1 MTPAGQVNTVAEDG
15 GVPQVTDANERGPS
29 VQEDVQ
35 RLCAEVLKRPVSKV
49 KLHRSFVALGGDS
62 LLAVKLMARCRAAGY
77 NVQIRD
83 VLQAT
88 SIRELCESVELIGP
102 SPVPGPGPTPPLRPL
117 NVQNNGDPVVVNG
130 ANGTDNTNGAIPFT
144 KHATSRL
151 LCSPCITPQA
161 ADQLKHVTPD
171 PLVDVDDVF
180 PCSPTQ
186 EMFLFAQA
194 IHPETYQCT
203 VVLEIQHDVSDV
215 PLDFPRLRAAWDQL
229 VRRHASLRTVFI
241 SSPERPGHFDQ
252 VVLKKGIVS
261 LELVDG
267 QRCTA
272 DEFSHRQPVTF
283 PISQPTHR
291 VALYKQTDYAAYLR
305 LDVSHALVDG
315 ESFYVILRDFSQA
328 YAGQEIRAAAMPYRA
343 FVSYQQGLHRQPAIS
358 YWSAYLSNAEPSW
371 FPVKGEG
378 DGRADL
384 RAMRLR
390 LDLDFGPVC
399 ARENVT
405 IANVC
410 QVAWALV
417 LRSYTASEDICFS
430 YVNSSRHLPLEAI
443 EGAVGAFVDTMIC
456 RVHLAGTTLSQALA
470 KAKHD
475 TLQGLAYPTTALA
488 MGEQAEAQRFARL
501 RGNTLLSCQRKALAD
516 ATRGSGLAVRLI
528 DALNPSEYDLSVG
541 IQIGQDE
548 LEISVDYWSSRTDE
562 KTVAGVTDSFVKTL
576 ERIINEDAEFLQEL
590 DVVPPSHVAQIREW
604 NETIPPRVE
613 TRIQDRVYEQRV
625 LRPDALAVQGWDG
638 SLTYQELDQEANKL
652 AAHLTSLGVQPET
665 KVPLCFEKSKWA
677 LISQLAVL
685 KAGGCVVPLGIK
697 QPMQRTEI
705 ILRDIGARLILTSAQ
720 FSTRFASLLDRVL
733 TVDNVFMS
741 SLQASEAPPCSA
753 TPDTSAFI
761 IYTSGSTGIPKGVVL
776 THGSLSTSLHCL
788 AAKFGLSRTTR
799 MVQFSAYTF
808 DISIQ
813 DIYTTWQSGGC
824 LCVISE
830 EDRIANLGAALRSYG
845 VNCAGLTSTVAGFLA
860 PEEVPSLKTM
870 VLLGEAVKPA
880 VVARWL
886 GHAAVFNAYGP
897 SECSIQSSCR
907 QLVPECNALNIGYA
921 LAGALWVVDANNYN
935 RLVPIGAPG
944 ELLIEGPL
952 LAREYLN
959 DPVKTAAAFVS
970 DPAWVAQHRFGT
982 GRRMYRTGDLVY
994 QNPDGSI
1001 LYIGRRDTQIKV
1013 RGQRVEVGEIEHH
1026 SLQHEAVVD
1035 GAVVFPRQGC
1045 FKDRL
1050 VGLLTLREFC
1060 IPTAGKSDVIPVS
1073 TDKLPQAR
1081 RVASKVSE
1089 HLAVLVP
1096 EHMIPNVWIPLS
1108 SKMPQNESGKL
1119 DRKCLGLWVEAIDP
1133 SLFEALTATGG
1144 SQEEHQ
1150 SLLATPLELRLRQ
1163 VWSAALGVPES
1174 QIPVQSRSFLSSGG
1188 DSITA
1193 MQVVSRCAAQ
1203 GITVAVRDVLQS
1215 QSIAQL
1221 ALRAGVPPGQ
1231 LGDDN
1236 APDAPFPLS
1245 PDQQWLAG
1253 AHSPPG
1259 AELRCDGE
1267 YRHNHSVCLT
1277 ARRPLER
1284 QDFLRAIDAL
1294 VAKHPMLRAR
1304 FHRDGPQ
1311 GLSQSITPPGLKGS
1325 YRFTAHHV
1333 ENRDQANA
1341 LIAEAQGTLHLA
1353 RGPVFSV
1360 LLIGVGA
1367 GGQTEQLVFI
1377 NAHKLVADHASWRI
1391 ILSDLDDLLLNG
1403 AAAGTKPPFPF
1414 REWIHL
1420 QPDGKTMEPA
1430 KSDLTV
1436 SAAPANL
1443 DYWGLT
1449 PEENLYGD
1457 AVTEEC
1463 HLDEAGT
1470 SLLLGEANRALR
1482 TEPVEIILAVLL
1494 HSFCRTFPDR
1504 ASPTLVEE
1512 ANGRDSTGGTSDLS
1526 STVGQFT
1533 RMVPFDVPTAG
1544 SGEDALSLLR
1554 RTKDLRR
1561 EIQRRGGEGT
1571 QPSSGT
1577 GEVLLR
1583 HIDADQHL
1591 EQGNNLF
1598 VLEQLLVHGTSPV
1611 GDLVRRQAVFV
1622 VEASVANNVLCIKFE
1637 YNRRMRQL
1645 EKVRRWIQDFVQS
1658 LPELAAELSAA
1669 PSAFTLSDFPLV
1681 GLDQEGLEKL
1691 HKEVLP
1697 AAGLRPDDVEDIYPC
1712 SPMQQGILLSQ
1723 AKSPAAYQ
1731 IQQTFAIRLLGPSSA
1746 AAASVSPERVAR
1758 AWQVVVDRH
1767 PMLRTVFVSSI
1778 AGAEEHH
1785 LFDQVVLRSHKADV
1799 DRVLCVDDDELERT
1813 LATKTDL
1820 TLGGRGKPSHK
1831 FTLVSTPSG
1840 RVYVALAI
1848 SHALVDA
1855 SSLGLLQTELA
1866 RAYDGTLTTAS
1877 AGPPRYSPFVAYLRQ
1892 TAPEEALRFWTTR
1905 LSGAQPCSLPAL
1917 TDSGFP
1923 APAASEA
1930 SPVRMVMAEVG
1941 DVQGVRGLAGALGVT
1956 VATVFQLAWGLVL
1969 SRYTGSADVCF
1980 GYLTSGRDVPVDRA
1994 AELVGPLINIMV
2006 SRLQVNPEMKLEQ
2019 ALRLVQGDFLDGF
2032 QHQRAS
2038 LLEISHA
2045 LRLEGQSLFNSC
2057 LSYRHAMP
2065 AAAQEAQGSN
2075 SIALDVVAAEDPTE
2089 YDVTVNVLVS
2099 GGAISVALQYLP
2111 AFISA
2116 DGATR
2121 LVEGFLQAVRS
2132 MAEHRDSSLSQVR
2145 VLTQEDER
2153 KLCEWNCRVA
2163 KAGADVP
2170 DCIPDLVHRQR
2181 NLRPDAVAVC
2191 AWDGE
2196 MTYRELEDT
2205 ADRLAYHLATELAV
2219 GPEVM
2224 VPLCFDKSRWAVVAQ
2239 LAVLK
2244 AGGVVVSIN
2253 LKHPAERLQG
2263 ILTDLGAQVMLA
2275 TADDAILTRFRH
2287 VMPHV
2292 LGVDSGL
2299 LSRLPERTGP
2309 ACQTLRPENAAFV
2322 IYTSGSTGVPKGVV
2336 LTHGSLRSSLEAHG
2350 RVYGMG
2356 PGTRSLQ
2363 FAAYTFDASI
2373 SDIWGTLAHGGCVC
2387 VISEDERMN
2396 DLQYAVSA
2404 YRANLAQLTPTVAGL
2419 LNPSTSTT
2427 LETLVLG
2434 GEAVKLAMIE
2444 HLLKPGSI
2452 KVLNGYG
2459 PSECSIYTTCS
2470 QPLSVESQPSN
2481 IGRVLVGGVWVVN
2494 TIHNTICPIGG
2505 VGELWIE
2512 GPLLAHGYHHDQAK
2526 TDASFVIDPP
2536 WAAQLPQLQGRRF
2549 YRTGD
2554 VVRQNAVGEV
2564 LYIGREDAQVKIRGQ
2579 RVEMGEIEHR
2589 VKKALPPSLRT
2600 VAVTLV
2606 LPGGNANNPMLAIA
2620 VQGTGNS
2627 AHVQEDV
2634 QSSSDGTTDGCTGE
2648 ALLPMPQDL
2657 REIFAQLHASLMDA
2671 LPSYMVPRLLFPFA
2685 RLPFTSSG
2693 KLDRRLLRAILE
2705 RLPEEGLFQYSL
2717 SASAGKIS
2725 PPRTATETE
2734 LQSLWATCLGVE
2746 PHQVGIRDHF
2756 LHVGGDSFTAMRLVS
2771 MANAAGLPLTVG
2783 DVFQHPVLADMAH
2796 FLNEV
2801 QRTGGRQES
2810 RQGSSREET
2819 QVQQQE
2825 DEEDL
2830 PRFALWEDVRTA
2842 ECQEPGI
2849 SSSSLAEELGRV
2861 AGHCGV
2867 AVDAIEDVLPCTPV
2881 QEALMAATVQRPEA
2895 YVGRWV
2901 YRMPRQVDCHRFRE
2915 AWSRVAQI
2923 APILRTRIVP
2933 GTLCGAVQLIVRGE
2947 LSWFS
2952 GEDLDRYLADEEER
2966 RMGYG
2971 TALFRHAVVES
2982 PEGERHF
2989 ILTAHHSGYDGW
3001 SLTKLL
3007 DAVTRAYDGRELPSM
3022 SPFSRFFRFLA
3033 RQDPEAAQSFWRA
3046 QFKGDDDTP
3055 FPALPSLSYRPDP
3068 TQVITLGLEAQS
3080 VRGSITLATL
3090 LRAAWAL
3097 VVCAHTRHSVVFAEV
3112 RTGRAA
3118 PVRGIFDMAGPV
3130 ITTVPVRVHVD
3141 NTQSVADFLA
3151 EVQQQAT
3158 DMLAFEHTG
3167 LRRIRRLVGRDL
3179 GIGHL
3184 FTVQPAKGRDSLAT
3198 SATFLDFETVSEPLG
3213 GADDYGLS
3221 VECRTGADGD
3231 ERAIQVYARFD
3242 ETMVSRSL
3250 LQRLLGRFKHV
3261 FGQLARIHQSGGTSE
3276 HARALVGD
3284 LKMLSPA
3291 EVAQVAQWNSGIPAR
3306 RDALVHELV
3315 RRPGSAQPEAPAISS
3330 WDGSLSHGELDRL
3343 AEQLAHHLADLGVGA
3358 EVMVPLC
3365 FDKSKWAIV
3374 SMLAVLK
3381 AGGAVVPISAEPV
3394 QRAQTILRDVQAK
3407 VVLASPHYVPRF
3419 QGAAAH
3425 VVVPVDDA
3433 LFANLPVSPGPLEPN
3448 ISSGNAAFVIY
3459 TSGSTG
3465 VPKGVVLEH
3474 GSMSTSMQAHGA
3486 RFGMNPETRAF
3497 QFASFTFDISLHD
3510 MLTTLQFGGC
3520 VCMPSEQERVNDMAG
3535 AMRRMAVN
3543 YSFLPP
3549 RVLPTLQPSDVP
3561 GLQTLIVGGESLHA
3575 GHIEPWLSHQR
3586 RVFNA
3591 YGPAECCIISTCN
3604 ELVDAALAPKIG
3616 HALAGGLW
3624 VVDETDPHRLV
3635 PIGVVGELLIEGPLL
3650 ARGYLNDPEKTSGAF
3665 TVDPVWLAHYGLQ
3678 AAAAVVPG
3686 TAAGGRRMYRTGDLV
3701 RQNDD
3706 GSLTYVGRRDSQV
3719 KIRGQRIEIGEVEHH
3734 LKQQAAVMDAIVLY
3748 PSGGP
3753 AKSRLVAIL
3762 TLREFEDEP
3771 SLELQPPTPGPDR
3784 EPTMRS
3790 CVSQSRN
3797 QLHDCLPHYMIPD
3810 WLEHM
3815 DAEYLESITFAGDAD
3830 VPATPINDIDRQLQ
3844 AVVGEVLH
3852 LPTNAV
3858 AMNRS
3863 FLSLGGD
3870 SISAMQIV
3878 SLSRTRCGLSVAVQ
3892 DVLRSRSIADLS
3904 RSIAA
3909 KTRHSAQAADSDYV
3923 PFSLPPTQQL
3933 LRESSALQEELTSQ
3947 AGIADLDDMEDMY
3960 PCSPV
3965 QQGIIMSQV
3974 KGQATYR
3981 VRQICEI
3988 RPLGPTATVDLDKLA
4003 RSWEAVVNRH
4013 AILRT
4018 VFIQA
4023 ASGSSQFYQAVLKQ
4037 WKPEVRI
4044 IHCEQASQV
4053 VSAFAREQESLDTQ
4067 DGTPGPAHRLT
4078 LCTTET
4084 KGTYAQLDMSHALTD
4099 ASSLSIMFR
4108 DAILAYDSTL
4118 TNSPAPSYGA
4128 YISFTQRTSARES
4141 LAYWTRRLSD
4151 AQPCFL
4157 PRSTLPSPVT
4167 RTWKTIACRL
4177 DDLGLLRAFRD
4188 AHGVTMANLVQLAWA
4203 VVLAGYT
4210 GSEDVIFGYLANGRD
4225 APIPGAG
4232 EIVGPMINMMVSR
4245 IQLSRPEL
4253 RGKTVA
4259 QTAQLVQNDALE
4271 ALDNQ
4276 RTPLSEI
4283 QHALH
4288 LSDKGLFNTA
4298 VSYYRPSTGE
4308 PIAGSPA
4315 PPPSL
4320 TAEYIAGEDPT
4331 EYDVT
4336 VSILAGEH
4344 TMDLSLQYYTS
4355 FLDGVSARHLLDSLR
4370 HALLS
4375 IAANPGTLI
4384 ENLDVLAPSDIQL
4397 LRRWNSYVP
4406 PAIPGLVHDRI
4417 HEQSLQHPA
4426 APAVCSRGG
4435 ELTYSE
4441 LDGLAERLARHLTAL
4456 GVVEESMVGLCF
4468 EKSAYAV
4475 VAMLAVAKA
4484 GGVAVPLGVQLP
4496 PQRLRLILD
4505 DSRAAII
4512 LTSLHCA
4519 PKFDGLGATTNTT
4532 TAAAAAVITVD
4543 ADLFTEL
4550 PDITTEPPSRPSLS
4564 ADNAA
4569 VVIYTSGS
4577 TGLPKG
4583 VVLTHGA
4590 LCTSLERHG
4599 AKLNFGTDTRTL
4611 QFSAY
4616 VFDIS
4621 LLDVLGTLRFG
4632 GCVCVVSEE
4641 DRMDIG
4647 NLTVAMEMTGVNLAV
4662 LTPTVAS
4669 LIRPETVPTLRTLG
4683 LAGEAVPSGVVETW
4697 SPHCAVFNCYG
4708 PAECTVLSTIQGP
4721 VMEKD
4726 QSCNIGTPL
4735 AGVAWV
4741 VDQHDHNR
4749 LVPIG
4754 GVGELLIEGPLLA
4767 RGYLNDPEKTSAAFV
4782 TDPRFIARHALEQQ
4796 RAQAGPRRMYRT
4808 GDLVRQNPVD
4818 GSLLYVGRKDGLV
4831 KLRGQRLEVGEI
4843 EYWAKRNFAQA
4854 QTVAAAVVRPSVR
4867 HGEPMLAVALELR
4880 SGSPH
4885 AAAAD
4890 DDDDDNHPSSSA
4902 GDASSFLPLA
4912 DSLHHSLAD
4921 LQLALAEAL
4930 PPFMVP
4936 SLYVPVREIPLTASG
4951 KLDRKR
4957 LTASLADLNEAQLV
4971 QYALAGTT
4979 SSERALSET
4988 EARLRELWSAALN
5001 SSAEQI
5007 GPRSHF
5013 FRLGGDSVIAMRLVA
5028 LAHGA
5033 EPAITL
5039 SVADVFK
5046 NPVLESLAKSLEVAR
5061 AARRAESEGDVATE
5075 ADAAPFSLLPSG
5087 LVLGQDDAV
5096 KLLAAQC
5103 NVAPETIEDAYPST
5117 PLQEGLLAV
5126 TARQQSAY
5134 VSHWVFR
5141 LGKQVDSDHLE
5152 AAWRQIAELSPI
5164 LRTRIL
5170 AGRESGTGVQVVVRE
5185 QITWVT
5191 VSSDLAGYLAN
5202 QSAEPPMG
5210 FGTRLARFAIVTTP
5224 LERFFVW
5231 TIHHSIYDGWTVR
5244 KLLEAVGTVYQGLPA
5259 PSFAPYTRFAQYLLQ
5274 QTSSTSNA
5282 EKYWRSQ
5289 FQGELGAGFPMPA
5302 PGHWPQA
5309 SSIIKRR
5316 ISGAAVTEDSA
5327 VTTATLLRAAWA
5339 LVVSQETGSR
5349 DVVFAAPLSG
5359 RTAPVSGILDI
5370 AAPTLA
5376 TVPVRIGVNPGRT
5389 AAEYLAAIQEQAVRM
5404 MPFEHT
5410 GLQNIAQMLPGK
5422 TLPLNHLFVVQP
5434 FADRLDHADTSSL
5447 VPGLELVPAL
5457 EAADFHNYPLVVE
5470 CNTGGP
5476 GDENGSVELQMRFDE
5491 AVLPTDAAQSMLER
5505 FEIAFAQL
5513 QTAAATTSGPDTDGG
5528 RLLGHLQSKMV
5539 SSGDLARMSE
5549 WNTWGVEA
5557 LPRKNETCVHELV
5570 RRQRI
5575 AHPEAQAVHAW
5586 DGHLSY
5592 AQLGVFSLRLARH
5605 LASLGVGP
5613 ETPVCAMFEKSRWA
5627 VVAQLATLEA
5637 GGAVVPVNY
5646 KHPNQRIKD
5655 IVNIAGAKVILTSGQ
5670 HADRCRELV
5679 PHVVVVDEHLL
5690 TTTSLASHDG
5700 VDDGAACETVRPT
5713 NPAFIIFTS
5722 GSTGVPKGVIL
5733 EHHALATS
5741 LQAEA
5746 ALFSTPAARTL
5757 QFSAFTFD
5765 VSIAEI
5771 FMTLAV
5777 GGCVCIVSEDDRV
5790 NNLAAA
5796 MQAARVNIAYLTPTV
5811 LGLLEPEQVPA
5822 LATLI
5827 LIGEALKP
5835 ELVMPWVGRH
5845 VRLFNAYG
5853 PAECCILSTCSRQI
5867 SDAGQAPNIGS
5878 AIANGNL
5885 WVADPSDF
5893 HRLVPIGV
5901 AGELLI
5907 EGPLLARGY
5916 LGDEEKTAAAFVTDP
5931 AWLGHF
5937 AFAPR
5942 AGRRYYRTGDLV
5954 RQARDGSLVYLGR
5967 KDAQAKIHGQRME
5980 MGEIEHWVTKHLVA
5994 RGQKAVAVA
6003 GLIGAPTTQPV
6014 LALALELEPPS
6025 SDKPSTAET
6034 ATLATTSEQLRP
6046 DPAGTQ
6052 LSLLPL
6058 SDATRQFF
6066 DELRDSLSPVLPAYM
6081 VPALYFP
6088 VTKLPLTDSGK
6099 LDRKQIWQR
6108 IQQTELW
6115 PSYSLAASGSK
6126 DAPATETERQLQ
6138 QLWARVLRK
6147 SARDIGAGDDF
6158 FRSGGDSIAAMRLV
6172 AAAREAGQTS
6182 LTVADVFQHPV
6193 LSDLAQAV
6201 DETNKGGAPPALVPI
6216 KEYQPF
6222 SSLRTDEP
6230 PESVKSSL
6238 AGLISEAD
6246 ATVVD
6251 AAPVTDFQALSV
6263 IATLRKSR
6271 DLLAYVSLDGDG
6283 GSCDVEGWTESC
6295 HELIRKHEILRT
6307 AYVYHNG
6314 ELVQVVLQ
6322 EYRPE
6327 IPYLETGIRTIEEF
6341 TAELISRDLG
6351 RPPRLGR
6358 PFVEFAIL
6366 AGPSRHR
6373 ILFRISHAEYDNIS
6387 LSYFV
6392 QHLRAI
6398 HSGEV
6403 LAAPGQHDHPGFSRY
6418 MSTLA
6423 TGQDAENAR
6432 RYWRTLLEGA
6442 TMPRIRSGPPR
6453 LSRLIPHGTRS
6464 VRLPNEQGR
6473 AHASS
6478 SGEMGSNKQ
6487 VTAAT
6492 LVRAAWALVLARHT
6506 GRADV
6511 VFGDIVSGRNTGDP
6525 VAARAAGCCVNIV
6538 PVRALLDP
6546 ASPAGE
6552 LLRALQLQQIAR
6564 LPNETLG
6571 FCEHLAMCPAEQP
6584 SSSSSSP
6591 SPAFFFTS
6599 RVNHLDRAP
6608 EFTALRIG
6616 ATARYRATIALP
6628 EGAQDPSDVTVTSL
6642 AHPPGPGGDGRGR
6655 IDVTLGYAEGAIGAP
6670 QAEAMLAGLCAAIQ
6684 LLARAEAWDMPL
6696 GALLDRIAAAA
6707 AAAGSRPKGEGEE
6720 EEEEGSQ
6727 HVNSNAVAKGLEETH
6742 AERERKWDAE
6752 AAGSEKPDPA
6762 GRAPYHYRGDV
6773 VGAGYLAFGLQ
6784 QKQVEID
6791 VDDVLEGRLPPGA
6804 FEMVADAVA
6813 VGKAVG
6819 LVDATE

>member
-1 MTPAGQVNTVAEDG
+1 
-15 GVPQVTDANERGPS
+15 
-29 VQEDVQ
+29 
-35 RLCAEVLKRPVSKV
+35 
-49 KLHRSFVALGGDS
+49 
-62 LLAVKLMARCRAAGY
+62 MA
-77 NVQIRD
+77 
-83 VLQAT
+83 
-88 SIRELCESVELIGP
+88 
-102 SPVPGPGPTPPLRPL
+102 
-117 NVQNNGDPVVVNG
+117 
-130 ANGTDNTNGAIPFT
+130 
-144 KHATSRL
+144 
-151 LCSPCITPQA
+151 
-161 ADQLKHVTPD
+161 
-171 PLVDVDDVF
+171 
-180 PCSPTQ
+180 
-186 EMFLFAQA
+186 
-194 IHPETYQCT
+194 
-203 VVLEIQHDVSDV
+203 
-215 PLDFPRLRAAWDQL
+215 
-229 VRRHASLRTVFI
+229 
-241 SSPERPGHFDQ
+241 
-252 VVLKKGIVS
+252 
-261 LELVDG
+261 
-267 QRCTA
+267 
-272 DEFSHRQPVTF
+272 
-283 PISQPTHR
+283 
-291 VALYKQTDYAAYLR
+291 
-305 LDVSHALVDG
+305 
-315 ESFYVILRDFSQA
+315 
-328 YAGQEIRAAAMPYRA
+328 
-343 FVSYQQGLHRQPAIS
+343 
-358 YWSAYLSNAEPSW
+358 
-371 FPVKGEG
+371 
-378 DGRADL
+378 
-384 RAMRLR
+384 
-390 LDLDFGPVC
+390 
-399 ARENVT
+399 
-405 IANVC
+405 
-410 QVAWALV
+410 
-417 LRSYTASEDICFS
+417 
-430 YVNSSRHLPLEAI
+430 
-443 EGAVGAFVDTMIC
+443 
-456 RVHLAGTTLSQALA
+456 
-470 KAKHD
+470 
-475 TLQGLAYPTTALA
+475 
-488 MGEQAEAQRFARL
+488 
-501 RGNTLLSCQRKALAD
+501 
-516 ATRGSGLAVRLI
+516 
-528 DALNPSEYDLSVG
+528 
-541 IQIGQDE
+541 
-548 LEISVDYWSSRTDE
+548 
-562 KTVAGVTDSFVKTL
+562 DSFVKAL
-576 ERIINEDAEFLQEL
+576 ERIISQDAELQEL
-590 DVVPPSHVAQIREW
+590 DVVPPSHLAQLREW
-604 NETIPPRVE
+604 NETIPPRVD

-625 LRPDALAVQGWDG
+625 LHPDALAVQGWDG
-638 SLTYQELDQEANKL
+638 DLTYRELDEEANKL
-652 AAHLTSLGVQPET
+652 AAHLASLGVQPET
-665 KVPLCFEKSKWA
+665 KVPLSFEKSKWA
-677 LISQLAVL
+677 LVSQLAVL
-685 KAGGCVVPLGIK
+685 KAGGCVVPLGIN

-720 FSTRFASLLDRVL
+720 LSTRFAGLLDRVL
-733 TVDNVFMS
+733 VVDDVFLS
-741 SLQASEAPPCSA
+741 SLPASEPPPCSA

-761 IYTSGSTGIPKGVVL
+761 IYTSGSTGVPKGVVL

-860 PEEVPSLKTM
+860 PEEVPSLKTL

-880 VVARWL
+880 VVERWL

-959 DPVKTAAAFVS
+959 DVVKTAAAFVS
-970 DPAWVAQHRFGT
+970 DPAWASQYRFGT

-1001 LYIGRRDTQIKV
+1001 IYIGRRDTQIKV

-1050 VGLLTLREFC
+1050 VGLLTLQEFC
-1060 IPTAGKSDVIPVS
+1060 IPTTGKSDVIPVS
-1073 TDKLPQAR
+1073 PDKLPHAR
-1081 RVASKVSE
+1081 RVASKVGE
-1089 HLAVLVP
+1089 YLAALVP

-1133 SLFEALTATGG
+1133 SLFEALTTTGG
-1144 SQEEHQ
+1144 GREEHQ
-1150 SLLATPLELRLRQ
+1150 PLSATPLELRLRQ
-1163 VWSAALGVPES
+1163 VWSEVLRAPES
-1174 QIPVQSRSFLSSGG
+1174 QISVHSRSFLSSGG

-1193 MQVVSRCAAQ
+1193 MQVVSLCAAQ
-1203 GITVAVRDVLQS
+1203 GISVAVRDVLQS

-1221 ALRAGVPPGQ
+1221 ALEAGVRGGQ
-1231 LGDDN
+1231 LGDGN

-1245 PDQQWLAG
+1245 PAQRWLAG
-1253 AHSPPG
+1253 RSCPPG
-1259 AELRCDGE
+1259 AELRCDHE

-1277 ARRPLER
+1277 ARRPLDR
-1284 QDFLRAIDAL
+1284 QDFSRAVDAL
-1294 VAKHPMLRAR
+1294 AAKHPMLRAR
-1304 FHRDGPQ
+1304 FRRDGAQ
-1311 GLSQSITPPGLKGS
+1311 GLRQSISPHDLKGS
-1325 YRFTAHHV
+1325 YRFDAHDV
-1333 ENRDQANA
+1333 ETRDQAYA
-1341 LIAEAQGTLHLA
+1341 LIAETQGTLDLE
-1353 RGPVFSV
+1353 RGPVFSA
-1360 LLIGVGA
+1360 LLIGIGA
-1367 GGQTEQLVFI
+1367 GSQTEQLLFL
-1377 NAHKLVADHASWRI
+1377 NAHKLVADDASWRI
-1391 ILSDLDDLLLNG
+1391 ILSDLGTLILNG
-1403 AAAGTKPPFPF
+1403 ATGGTEPLYPF
-1414 REWIHL
+1414 REWINL
-1420 QPDGKTMEPA
+1420 QHEDDKKIDSEPA
-1430 KSDLTV
+1430 KSDLAV
-1436 SAAPANL
+1436 SAALANL

-1449 PEENLYGD
+1449 SEHNLHGD

-1482 TEPVEIILAVLL
+1482 TEPVEIMLAALI
-1494 HSFCRTFPDR
+1494 HSFGRTFPDR
-1504 ASPTLVEE
+1504 AGPTLVEE
-1512 ANGRDSTGGTSDLS
+1512 VNGRDSTDGTNDASG
-1526 STVGQFT
+1526 TVGQFA
-1533 RMVPFDVPTAG
+1533 RMVPLDVPAAG

-1554 RTKDLRR
+1554 RAKDLRR
-1561 EIQRRGGEGT
+1561 EMQRRGPKLAAVPFLSCQEDEGT

-1577 GEVLLR
+1577 VDVLLR
-1583 HIDADQHL
+1583 HIDADNWKHL
-1591 EQGNNLF
+1591 TQDNNVF
-1598 VLEQLLVHGTSPV
+1598 ALEQLSVQGTSPV
-1611 GDLVRRQAVFV
+1611 GDLVKRPAVFI
-1622 VEASVANNVLCIKFE
+1622 VEASVANNVLCISLQ
-1637 YNRRMRQL
+1637 YNRHMRQP
-1645 EKVRRWIQDFVQS
+1645 EKVHHWIQDFVRS
-1658 LPELAAELSAA
+1658 LRELATGLSAA
-1669 PSAFTLSDFPLV
+1669 PPDFTLSDFPLV

-1723 AKSPAAYQ
+1723 AKSPAAYR
-1731 IQQTFAIRLLGPSSA
+1731 IQQTFAIRALGPSS
-1746 AAASVSPERVAR
+1746 AASVSPERVAR

-1767 PMLRTVFVSSI
+1767 PMLRTVFVPSI
-1778 AGAEEHH
+1778 AGAEHH
-1785 LFDQVVLRSHKADV
+1785 LFDQVVLRSHEADV
-1799 DRVLCVDDDELERT
+1799 DRVFCGNDDELEGE
-1813 LATKTDL
+1813 LASRTDL
-1820 TLGGRGKPSHK
+1820 TTLGGRGKPSHRL
-1831 FTLVSTPSG
+1831 TLVSTPSG
-1840 RVYVALAI
+1840 RVYVTLAI

-1855 SSLGLLQTELA
+1855 TSLGLMQAELA
-1866 RAYDGTLTTAS
+1866 RAYDDTLTPAS
-1877 AGPPRYSPFVAYLRQ
+1877 AAPPRYSAYVAYLQR
-1892 TAPEEALRFWTTR
+1892 TAPEVALRFWSAR
-1905 LSGAQPCSLPAL
+1905 LSGAQPCSLPVL

-1923 APAASEA
+1923 APAPPPDEA
-1930 SPVRMVMAEVG
+1930 RARRSPFEMMMAEVG
-1941 DVQGVRGLAGALGVT
+1941 DVQGIRDLAGALGVT
-1956 VATVFQLAWGLVL
+1956 AATVFQLAWGLVL
-1969 SRYTGSADVCF
+1969 SRYTGNTDVCF
-1980 GYLTSGRDVPVDRA
+1980 GYLASGRDVPVDRA

-2006 SRLQVNPEMKLEQ
+2006 SRLQIDPDMKLEQ
-2019 ALRLVQGDFLDGF
+2019 ALQLVQGDFLDGF

-2045 LRLEGQSLFNSC
+2045 LRLEGQSLFNTC
-2057 LSYRHAMP
+2057 LSYRHATP
-2065 AAAQEAQGSN
+2065 AAQEEEGG

-2111 AFISA
+2111 ASVSA

-2121 LVEGFLQAVRS
+2121 LVDGFLQAVRS
-2132 MAEHRDSSLSQVR
+2132 MAKHPHSSLSQVR

-2153 KLCEWNCRVA
+2153 KLCEWNCRA
-2163 KAGADVP
+2163 AEADVP

-2181 NLRPDAVAVC
+2181 DLRPDAVAVC

-2196 MTYRELEDT
+2196 MTYRELEDA
-2205 ADRLAYHLATELAV
+2205 ADRLAHHLATELAV

-2253 LKHPAERLQG
+2253 PKHPAERLRG

-2275 TADDAILTRFRH
+2275 TADDAVLARFGD

-2292 LGVDSGL
+2292 LGVDSSL
-2299 LSRLPERTGP
+2299 LSQLPERTGP
-2309 ACQTLRPENAAFV
+2309 ACRTLRPENPAFV

-2336 LTHGSLRSSLEAHG
+2336 LTHGSLRSSFEAHG
-2350 RVYGMG
+2350 REYGMG

-2396 DLQYAVSA
+2396 ELQHAVSA

-2419 LNPSTSTT
+2419 LNPGPSTSTT

-2470 QPLSVESQPSN
+2470 QPLTVESQPSN
-2481 IGRVLVGGVWVVN
+2481 IGRALVGGVWVIN
-2494 TIHNTICPIGG
+2494 TLQNTICPVGG

-2512 GPLLAHGYHHDQAK
+2512 GPLLARGYHHDQGK
-2526 TDASFVIDPP
+2526 TDASFVVDPP
-2536 WAAQLPQLQGRRF
+2536 WASQLPQLQGRRF

-2554 VVRQNAVGEV
+2554 IVRQNAVGQV
-2564 LYIGREDAQVKIRGQ
+2564 LYIGRQDAQVKIRGQ

-2620 VQGTGNS
+2620 VQGTGDS
-2627 AHVQEDV
+2627 AQPVQEDV
-2634 QSSSDGTTDGCTGE
+2634 KLSSDGTTDSLSAE
-2648 ALLPMPQDL
+2648 ALLPMPQGL
-2657 REIFAQLHASLMDA
+2657 RDIFAQLHASLMDA

-2705 RLPEEGLFQYSL
+2705 GLPEEVLFQYAL
-2717 SASAGKIS
+2717 SASAGEILL
-2725 PPRTATETE
+2725 PRTATETE
-2734 LQSLWATCLGVE
+2734 LQSLWATCLAVE

-2756 LHVGGDSFTAMRLVS
+2756 LHAGGDSFTAMRLVS

-2783 DVFQHPVLADMAH
+2783 DVFRHPVLADMAH
-2796 FLNEV
+2796 FLDEV
-2801 QRTGGRQES
+2801 QSAQGRQES
-2810 RQGSSREET
+2810 RQGPSGGET
-2819 QVQQQE
+2819 QE

-2830 PRFALWEDVRTA
+2830 PPFALWEDVRTT
-2842 ECQEPGI
+2842 ESLQEPDN
-2849 SSSSLAEELGRV
+2849 SSLAEELRRV

-2881 QEALMAATVQRPEA
+2881 QEALMATTAQSPDA
-2895 YVGRWV
+2895 YVSRWV
-2901 YRMPRQVDCHRFRE
+2901 YRMPRGIDSHRFRE
-2915 AWSRVAQI
+2915 AWSRVAQA
-2923 APILRTRIVP
+2923 APILRTRVVP
-2933 GTLCGAVQLIVRGE
+2933 GTLCGAVQVIVRGE

-2952 GEDLDRYLADEEER
+2952 GEDLDRYLADEDER
-2966 RMGYG
+2966 QMGYG

-2982 PEGERHF
+2982 PERERHF
-2989 ILTAHHSGYDGW
+2989 VLTAHHSGYDGW

-3007 DAVTRAYDGRELPSM
+3007 DAVTSAYDGREIPSM
-3022 SPFSRFFRFLA
+3022 PPFSRFSRFLA
-3033 RQDPEAAQSFWRA
+3033 QQDPEAAECFWRA
-3046 QFKGDDDTP
+3046 QFDGDDDTP
-3055 FPALPSLSYRPDP
+3055 FPTLPRLPSYRPDP
-3068 TQVITLGLEAQS
+3068 AQDITLGLEVSQP

-3112 RTGRAA
+3112 RTGRAV
-3118 PVRGIFDMAGPV
+3118 PVRGILDMAGPV
-3130 ITTVPVRVHVD
+3130 ITTVPVRIHVD
-3141 NTQSVADFLA
+3141 NTQRVTEFLA
-3151 EVQQQAT
+3151 AVQQQAT

-3184 FTVQPAKGRDSLAT
+3184 FTVQPAKGRESLAT

-3231 ERAIQVYARFD
+3231 ERAIEVYARFD
-3242 ETMVSRSL
+3242 EAMVSRPL
-3250 LQRLLGRFKHV
+3250 VQRLLGRFKHV
-3261 FGQLARIHQSGGTSE
+3261 VSQLAEILQSGGASE

-3284 LKMLSPA
+3284 VKMLSPG
-3291 EVAQVAQWNSGIPAR
+3291 EVAQVAQWNSGIPER
-3306 RDALVHELV
+3306 RDTLVHELV
-3315 RRPGSAQPEAPAISS
+3315 RQPGSTQPEAPAICS
-3330 WDGSLSHGELDRL
+3330 WDGCLSHGELDRL
-3343 AEQLAHHLADLGVGA
+3343 AEQLAHRLVEVGVGA

-3394 QRAQTILRDVQAK
+3394 QRALTILRDVQAN
-3407 VVLASPHYVPRF
+3407 VVLTSPGYAPRF
-3419 QGAAAH
+3419 QGAAAL
-3425 VVVPVDDA
+3425 VLPVDDA
-3433 LFANLPVSPGPLEPN
+3433 LFVDLPVSPGPLEPRIN
-3448 ISSGNAAFVIY
+3448 SSNAAFIIY

-3474 GSMSTSMQAHGA
+3474 GSMSTSMQAHGV
-3486 RFGMNPETRAF
+3486 RFGMSPETRAF

-3520 VCMPSEQERVNDMAG
+3520 VCMPSEEERVNDMAG
-3535 AMRRMAVN
+3535 AMRRMGVN

-3561 GLQTLIVGGESLHA
+3561 SLQTLIVGGESLHA
-3575 GHIEPWLSHQR
+3575 GHIESWLSRQR
-3586 RVFNA
+3586 RIFNA

-3604 ELVDAALAPKIG
+3604 EVVDATLASNIG

-3624 VVDETDPHRLV
+3624 VVDETNPNRLV

-3665 TVDPVWLAHYGLQ
+3665 IVDPVWLAQYGLQ
-3678 AAAAVVPG
+3678 TAAIVPGAAAGVH
-3686 TAAGGRRMYRTGDLV
+3686 RMYRTGDLV

-3706 GSLTYVGRRDSQV
+3706 GSLTYVGRQDSQV

-3734 LKQQAAVMDAIVLY
+3734 VKQQTAVMDAIVLY
-3748 PSGGP
+3748 PSAGP

-3762 TLREFEDEP
+3762 TLRGFEPEP
-3771 SLELQPPTPGPDR
+3771 NSGQEPLALGR
-3784 EPTMRS
+3784 EPTVRS
-3790 CVSQSRN
+3790 YMSQARN
-3797 QLHDCLPHYMIPD
+3797 QLHDCLPPYMIPD
-3810 WLEHM
+3810 VWIPLASMPQNNSNKADRKTLVQWLEHM
-3815 DAEYLESITFAGDAD
+3815 EADDFENITFASDVD
-3830 VPATPINDIDRQLQ
+3830 VPATPTNDMDRQLQ
-3844 AVVGEVLH
+3844 AVIGEVLH
-3852 LPTNAV
+3852 LPTEAV

-3878 SLSRTRCGLSVAVQ
+3878 SLSRTRHGLSVAVQ

-3904 RSIAA
+3904 QSIAA
-3909 KTRHSAQAADSDYV
+3909 KTRHSEEAADSDYV

-3933 LRESSALQEELTSQ
+3933 LVESSALQDDLRSQ
-3947 AGIADLDDMEDMY
+3947 AGIADLADVEDMY

-3988 RPLGPTATVDLDKLA
+3988 RPLGPTATVDLDRLA
-4003 RSWEAVVNRH
+4003 RSWDAVVSRH

-4023 ASGSSQFYQAVLKQ
+4023 AAGSSQFYQAVLKR

-4044 IHCEQASQV
+4044 IRCEQASQV
-4053 VSAFAREQESLDTQ
+4053 VSAFAREEESLHAQ
-4067 DGTPGPAHRLT
+4067 DGTPPGPGHRLT
-4078 LCTTET
+4078 LCTTEAG
-4084 KGTYAQLDMSHALTD
+4084 GTYAQLDMSHALTD

-4108 DAILAYDSTL
+4108 DAILAYDGAL
-4118 TNSPAPSYGA
+4118 TTSPAPSYGA
-4128 YISFTQRTSARES
+4128 YISFTQRTPARES
-4141 LAYWTRRLSD
+4141 LVYWTRRLSD

-4157 PRSTLPSPVT
+4157 PRSTLPSPAT
-4167 RTWKTIACRL
+4167 RTWKTTACHL
-4177 DDLGLLRAFRD
+4177 DDLSLLRAFRD

-4210 GSEDVIFGYLANGRD
+4210 GCGDAIFGYLANGRD

-4253 RGKTVA
+4253 RGKTVS
-4259 QTAQLVQNDALE
+4259 QTAQQVQNDALE
-4271 ALDNQ
+4271 AFSNQ

-4298 VSYYRPSTGE
+4298 VSYYRPSAGV
-4308 PIAGSPA
+4308 PAIGSPGSS
-4315 PPPSL
+4315 PSL
-4320 TAEYIAGEDPT
+4320 TAKYIAGEDPT
-4331 EYDVT
+4331 EYDAT
-4336 VSILAGEH
+4336 ITILAGEH
-4344 TMDLSLQYYTS
+4344 TMDISLQYYTS

-4375 IAANPGTLI
+4375 IAGNPGALI
-4384 ENLDVLAPSDIQL
+4384 EDLDVLAPPDVQL
-4397 LRRWNSYVP
+4397 LRRWNSHVP
-4406 PAIPGLVHDRI
+4406 PVIPGCVHDHI
-4417 HEQSLQHPA
+4417 HRQSLQCPA
-4426 APAVCSRGG
+4426 APAVRTRDV
-4435 ELTYSE
+4435 ELTYSD
-4441 LDGLAERLARHLTAL
+4441 LDGLADRLARHLTAL

-4468 EKSAYAV
+4468 EKSAWTI

-4512 LTSLHCA
+4512 LTSRHCA
-4519 PKFDGLGATTNTT
+4519 PKFDGLGAT
-4532 TAAAAAVITVD
+4532 AAAAITVD
-4543 ADLFTEL
+4543 AELFSEL
-4550 PDITTEPPSRPSLS
+4550 PDVTTEPPSRPRLS
-4564 ADNAA
+4564 AENAA

-4577 TGLPKG
+4577 TGVPKG

-4590 LCTSLERHG
+4590 LCTSLESHG

-4647 NLTVAMEMTGVNLAV
+4647 NLTVAMETMGVNLAV

-4697 SPHCAVFNCYG
+4697 SPHCTVFNCYG

-4721 VMEKD
+4721 MTDKH

-4735 AGVAWV
+4735 AGVVWV
-4741 VDQHDHNR
+4741 ADQHDYNR
-4749 LVPIG
+4749 LAPIG

-4767 RGYLNDPEKTSAAFV
+4767 RGYLNDPEKTSATFV
-4782 TDPRFIARHALEQQ
+4782 TDPEFIVRHGLEQQ
-4796 RAQAGPRRMYRT
+4796 PAQAGPRRMYRT
-4808 GDLVRQNPVD
+4808 GDLVRQNLVD

-4843 EYWAKRNFAQA
+4843 EYWTKRSFVQA
-4854 QTVAAAVVRPSVR
+4854 QTVAAVLARPSVR
-4867 HGEPMLAVALELR
+4867 RGEPMLAVALELR
-4880 SGSPH
+4880 SGPGSPH
-4885 AAAAD
+4885 AD
-4890 DDDDDNHPSSSA
+4890 DPHPSGNA
-4902 GDASSFLPLA
+4902 GAASSFLPLT
-4912 DSLHHSLAD
+4912 DSLHRSLAD
-4921 LQLALAEAL
+4921 LQLALAEVL
-4930 PPFMVP
+4930 PSFMVP
-4936 SLYVPVREIPLTASG
+4936 SLYVPAREIPLTASG
-4951 KLDRKR
+4951 KLDRKQ
-4957 LTASLADLNEAQLV
+4957 LTASLADLSEAQLV

-4988 EARLRELWSAALN
+4988 EVRLREVWSAALN

-5013 FRLGGDSVIAMRLVA
+5013 FRLGGDSVTAMRLVA
-5028 LAHGA
+5028 LARGA

-5039 SVADVFK
+5039 NVADLFK
-5046 NPVLESLAKSLEVAR
+5046 NPVLETLAKSVEETM
-5061 AARRAESEGDVATE
+5061 AARRAENEGAAATEGDV
-5075 ADAAPFSLLPSG
+5075 APFSLLPSSG
-5087 LVLGQDDAV
+5087 LGHDDAV
-5096 KLLAAQC
+5096 ELLAAQC
-5103 NVAPETIEDAYPST
+5103 NVAPETIEDAYPTT
-5117 PLQEGLLAV
+5117 PLQEGLLAI

-5141 LGKQVDSDHLE
+5141 LGEQVDSDRLE
-5152 AAWRQIAELSPI
+5152 AAWRQVAERAPI

-5185 QITWVT
+5185 QITWVA
-5191 VSSDLAGYLAN
+5191 VSSDLAGYLAK
-5202 QSAEPPMG
+5202 QAAEPPMG
-5210 FGTRLARFAIVTTP
+5210 FGTRLARFATVTTP
-5224 LERFFVW
+5224 SERFFVW
-5231 TIHHSIYDGWTVR
+5231 TIHHSIYDGWTAR
-5244 KLLEAVGTVYQGLPA
+5244 KLLKAVGTVYRGHPA
-5259 PSFAPYTRFAQYLLQ
+5259 PSFAPYTRFARYFLQ
-5274 QTSSTSNA
+5274 QTSSTSDA
-5282 EKYWRSQ
+5282 ENYWQSQ
-5289 FQGELGAGFPMPA
+5289 LQGDLGAGFPTVA
-5302 PGHWPQA
+5302 PGHWPRP

-5316 ISGAAVTEDSA
+5316 ISDAAVTKDSA

-5349 DVVFAAPLSG
+5349 DVLFAAPLSG
-5359 RTAPVSGILDI
+5359 RTAPVPGILDI

-5376 TVPVRIGVNPGRT
+5376 TVPVRIGVDLGRT
-5389 AAEYLAAIQEQAVRM
+5389 AAEYLAAIQDQAVGM

-5410 GLQNIAQMLPGK
+5410 GLQHIAQMLPGK
-5422 TLPLNHLFVVQP
+5422 TLPLNHLFVIQP

-5447 VPGLELVPAL
+5447 VPGLELAPAQ

-5476 GDENGSVELQMRFDE
+5476 GDENGGGGNSSVELQMRFDE
-5491 AVLPTDAAQSMLER
+5491 AVLPADAVQSMLER

-5513 QTAAATTSGPDTDGG
+5513 QTAAAATTTGPDTDRD
-5528 RLLGHLQSKMV
+5528 RLIGHLQSEMV
-5539 SSGDLARMSE
+5539 SSGDIARISE
-5549 WNTWGVEA
+5549 WNTWGRET

-5570 RRQRI
+5570 RRQRM
-5575 AHPEAQAVHAW
+5575 AQPEAQAVHAW
-5586 DGHLSY
+5586 DGNLSY
-5592 AQLGVFSLRLARH
+5592 AQLGASSLRLARH
-5605 LASLGVGP
+5605 LTILGVGP
-5613 ETPVCAMFEKSRWA
+5613 ETPVVAMFEKSRWA
-5627 VVAQLATLEA
+5627 VVAQLAVLEA

-5646 KHPNQRIKD
+5646 NHPNQRIKD
-5655 IVNIAGAKVILTSGQ
+5655 IVNAAGAKVILTSGQ
-5670 HADRCRELV
+5670 HAERCRELV

-5690 TTTSLASHDG
+5690 ATTPLAGHDE
-5700 VDDGAACETVRPT
+5700 DDGEDDRAACEAVCPT
-5713 NPAFIIFTS
+5713 NAAFIIFTS

-5771 FMTLAV
+5771 FMTLVV

-5811 LGLLEPEQVPA
+5811 LGLLEPQQVPA

-5835 ELVMPWVGRH
+5835 ELVTPWVGRNA
-5845 VRLFNAYG
+5845 RLFNAYG

-5878 AIANGNL
+5878 AIANSNL
-5885 WVADPSDF
+5885 WVVDPSDF
-5893 HRLVPIGV
+5893 HCLVPIGV

-5931 AWLGHF
+5931 TWLGHF
-5937 AFAPR
+5937 TFAPR

-5980 MGEIEHWVTKHLVA
+5980 MGEIEHWVTKHLVVGG
-5994 RGQKAVAVA
+5994 RKAVAVA
-6003 GLIGAPTTQPV
+6003 GLISAPTTQAV
-6014 LALALELEPPS
+6014 LAVALEELEPPP
-6025 SDKPSTAET
+6025 SDEPSTAQT
-6034 ATLATTSEQLRP
+6034 ATPLATTPQQPRP
-6046 DPAGTQ
+6046 DTGTRAQ

-6058 SDATRQFF
+6058 TDARRQFF
-6066 DELRDSLSPVLPAYM
+6066 DELRDSLSGVLPAYM

-6108 IQQTELW
+6108 IQQTDLW

-6126 DAPATETERQLQ
+6126 DAPSTDTERQLQ
-6138 QLWARVLRK
+6138 QLWARVLGI
-6147 SARDIGAGDDF
+6147 SARDIGTRDDF

-6172 AAAREAGQTS
+6172 AAARKTGVTS

-6193 LSDLAQAV
+6193 LSDLARTV
-6201 DETNKGGAPPALVPI
+6201 DDAKKGGAPAALAPI
-6216 KEYQPF
+6216 KKYQPF
-6222 SSLRTDEP
+6222 SALRTDKP
-6230 PESVKSSL
+6230 PEHVKSSL
-6238 AGLISEAD
+6238 AGLLPEAD
-6246 ATVVD
+6246 ATAVVD

-6263 IATLRKSR
+6263 ISTLRKSR
-6271 DLLAYVSLDGDG
+6271 DLLAYVRLDGE
-6283 GSCDVEGWTESC
+6283 GSCDVARWTKSC
-6295 HELIRKHEILRT
+6295 HELIRNHEVLRT

-6314 ELVQVVLQ
+6314 ELVQAVLR
-6322 EYRPE
+6322 EYKPE
-6327 IPYLETGIRTIEEF
+6327 IAYFETGTVAIEEF
-6341 TAELISRDLG
+6341 TAELISRDLD

-6358 PFVEFAIL
+6358 PFVEFAIV

-6373 ILFRISHAEYDNIS
+6373 ILLRMSHAEYDNIS

-6392 QHLRAI
+6392 EHLRAI
-6398 HSGEV
+6398 HSGED
-6403 LAAPGQHDHPGFSRY
+6403 LAVPGTNLHDYPAFTRY
-6418 MSTLA
+6418 MSTLT
-6423 TGQDAENAR
+6423 TGQGTEDAR

-6442 TMPRIRSGPPR
+6442 AMPCIRSGPPR
-6453 LSRLIPHGTRS
+6453 LSRLINHGTRS
-6464 VRLPNEQGR
+6464 VRLPSYQQ
-6473 AHASS
+6473 APASS
-6478 SGEMGSNKQ
+6478 SPPGETGSGSTQ
-6487 VTAAT
+6487 ITAAT

-6506 GRADV
+6506 GRSDV

-6525 VAARAAGCCVNIV
+6525 VAAHAAGCCVNIV

-6546 ASPAGE
+6546 AAAAGG
-6552 LLRALQLQQIAR
+6552 LLSALQQQQIAR
-6564 LPNETLG
+6564 LPHETLG
-6571 FCEHLAMCPAEQP
+6571 FRKLLAMCPADQP
-6584 SSSSSSP
+6584 SSSL
-6591 SPAFFFTS
+6591 PAFFFTS

-6608 EFTALRIG
+6608 EFAALRISE
-6616 ATARYRATIALP
+6616 TAKYRATIALP

-6642 AHPPGPGGDGRGR
+6642 AHPPPGPGGDGGR
-6655 IDVTLGYAEGAIGAP
+6655 IDVTLGYAEGAIGAR
-6670 QAEAMLAGLCAAIQ
+6670 QADAMLAGLCAAIE
-6684 LLARAEAWDMPL
+6684 LLACPEARDMTL
-6696 GALLDRIAAAA
+6696 GALLDWM
-6707 AAAGSRPKGEGEE
+6707 AAAGAGSSRPKVDEDGEEKEEKGE
-6720 EEEEGSQ
+6720 EEEEGSGEQ
-6727 HVNSNAVAKGLEETH
+6727 ANGNVVAKDL
-6742 AERERKWDAE
+6742 AEMPAKGEWAVE
-6752 AAGSEKPDPA
+6752 VGGGEKLGPA
-6762 GRAPYHYRGDV
+6762 GHVPYHYRGDV
-6773 VGAGYLAFGLQ
+6773 VGAGCLAFGLQ
-6784 QKQVEID
+6784 QKLRIEID
-6791 VDDVLEGRLPPGA
+6791 VDDVLEGRLPPDSEP
-6804 FEMVADAVA
+6804 FEMVADAA
-6813 VGKAVG
+6813 GVGKAVG
-6819 LVDATE
+6819 LMGASE

>member
-1 MTPAGQVNTVAEDG
+1 
-15 GVPQVTDANERGPS
+15 
-29 VQEDVQ
+29 
-35 RLCAEVLKRPVSKV
+35 
-49 KLHRSFVALGGDS
+49 
-62 LLAVKLMARCRAAGY
+62 
-77 NVQIRD
+77 
-83 VLQAT
+83 
-88 SIRELCESVELIGP
+88 
-102 SPVPGPGPTPPLRPL
+102 
-117 NVQNNGDPVVVNG
+117 
-130 ANGTDNTNGAIPFT
+130 
-144 KHATSRL
+144 
-151 LCSPCITPQA
+151 
-161 ADQLKHVTPD
+161 
-171 PLVDVDDVF
+171 
-180 PCSPTQ
+180 
-186 EMFLFAQA
+186 
-194 IHPETYQCT
+194 
-203 VVLEIQHDVSDV
+203 
-215 PLDFPRLRAAWDQL
+215 
-229 VRRHASLRTVFI
+229 
-241 SSPERPGHFDQ
+241 
-252 VVLKKGIVS
+252 
-261 LELVDG
+261 
-267 QRCTA
+267 
-272 DEFSHRQPVTF
+272 
-283 PISQPTHR
+283 
-291 VALYKQTDYAAYLR
+291 
-305 LDVSHALVDG
+305 
-315 ESFYVILRDFSQA
+315 
-328 YAGQEIRAAAMPYRA
+328 
-343 FVSYQQGLHRQPAIS
+343 
-358 YWSAYLSNAEPSW
+358 
-371 FPVKGEG
+371 
-378 DGRADL
+378 
-384 RAMRLR
+384 
-390 LDLDFGPVC
+390 
-399 ARENVT
+399 
-405 IANVC
+405 
-410 QVAWALV
+410 
-417 LRSYTASEDICFS
+417 
-430 YVNSSRHLPLEAI
+430 
-443 EGAVGAFVDTMIC
+443 
-456 RVHLAGTTLSQALA
+456 
-470 KAKHD
+470 
-475 TLQGLAYPTTALA
+475 
-488 MGEQAEAQRFARL
+488 
-501 RGNTLLSCQRKALAD
+501 
-516 ATRGSGLAVRLI
+516 
-528 DALNPSEYDLSVG
+528 
-541 IQIGQDE
+541 
-548 LEISVDYWSSRTDE
+548 
-562 KTVAGVTDSFVKTL
+562 
-576 ERIINEDAEFLQEL
+576 
-590 DVVPPSHVAQIREW
+590 
-604 NETIPPRVE
+604 
-613 TRIQDRVYEQRV
+613 
-625 LRPDALAVQGWDG
+625 
-638 SLTYQELDQEANKL
+638 
-652 AAHLTSLGVQPET
+652 
-665 KVPLCFEKSKWA
+665 
-677 LISQLAVL
+677 
-685 KAGGCVVPLGIK
+685 
-697 QPMQRTEI
+697 MQRTEI

-720 FSTRFASLLDRVL
+720 FATRFAGFLDRVL
-733 TVDNVFMS
+733 TVDHVLMS
-741 SLQASEAPPCSA
+741 SLQPSEAPPCSA

-776 THGSLSTSLHCL
+776 THGSLSTSLHYL

-830 EDRIANLGAALRSYG
+830 DDRITNLGAALRSYG

-860 PEEVPSLKTM
+860 PEEVPSLKTL

-886 GHAAVFNAYGP
+886 GRAAVFNAYGP

-959 DPVKTAAAFVS
+959 DPIKTAAAFVS
-970 DPAWVAQHRFGT
+970 DPTWVSRHGLGT

-1001 LYIGRRDTQIKV
+1001 IYIGRRDTQIKV

-1026 SLQHEAVVD
+1026 SLQHEAVADV
-1035 GAVVFPRQGC
+1035 AVVLPRQGC

-1050 VGLLTLREFC
+1050 VSLLTLQEFC
-1060 IPTAGKSDVIPVS
+1060 IPTAVKSDVIPVS
-1073 TDKLPQAR
+1073 TDKLPHAR

-1089 HLAVLVP
+1089 YLAGLVP

-1144 SQEEHQ
+1144 GQEEHQ
-1150 SLLATPLELRLRQ
+1150 SLSATPLELRLRQ
-1163 VWSAALGVPES
+1163 VWSAALRVPES

-1193 MQVVSRCAAQ
+1193 MQVVSSCAAQ
-1203 GITVAVRDVLQS
+1203 GISVAVRDVLQS

-1221 ALRAGVPPGQ
+1221 ALKAGVRR
-1231 LGDDN
+1231 GDGN

-1245 PDQQWLAG
+1245 PAQRWLAG
-1253 AHSPPG
+1253 TSCPPG
-1259 AELRCDGE
+1259 AELRCDHE
-1267 YRHNHSVCLT
+1267 YRHNHSVYL
-1277 ARRPLER
+1277 AVRRPLER
-1284 QDFLRAIDAL
+1284 QDFLRAINAL
-1294 VAKHPMLRAR
+1294 VVKHPMLRAR
-1304 FHRDGPQ
+1304 FRRDSAQ
-1311 GLSQSITPPGLKGS
+1311 GLYQSTTPPGLKDS
-1325 YRFTAHHV
+1325 YRFDAHDI
-1333 ENRDQANA
+1333 ENRDKIYA
-1341 LIAEAQGTLHLA
+1341 LIAEAQGTLHLE
-1353 RGPVFSV
+1353 RGPVFSA
-1360 LLIGVGA
+1360 LFMTIGA
-1367 GGQTEQLVFI
+1367 GGRSEQLLFM

-1391 ILSDLDDLLLNG
+1391 ILSDLDNLLLSG
-1403 AAAGTKPPFPF
+1403 ATAGTQPPFPF
-1414 REWIHL
+1414 QEWIDL
-1420 QPDGKTMEPA
+1420 QPDGKKIEPA
-1430 KSDLTV
+1430 KSDLAV
-1436 SAAPANL
+1436 SAAAPNL

-1449 PEENLYGD
+1449 SEHNLHGD
-1457 AVTEEC
+1457 AVTEER
-1463 HLDEAGT
+1463 HLDEADT
-1470 SLLLGEANRALR
+1470 SLLLGDANRALR
-1482 TEPVEIILAVLL
+1482 TEPVEIMLAALL
-1494 HSFCRTFPDR
+1494 HSFFQTFPDR

-1512 ANGRDSTGGTSDLS
+1512 GNGRDSTDGTSNVS
-1526 STVGQFT
+1526 ETVGQFT
-1533 RMVPFDVPTAG
+1533 RMVPIDVPAAG
-1544 SGEDALSLLR
+1544 SGEDALGLLR

-1561 EIQRRGGEGT
+1561 EIQRRGRQLAVPSLSWLEEGT

-1577 GEVLLR
+1577 VDVLLR
-1583 HIDADQHL
+1583 HIDADKHL
-1591 EQGNNLF
+1591 KEGNNLLA
-1598 VLEQLLVHGTSPV
+1598 LEQLSAQGTSPV

-1622 VEASVANNVLCIKFE
+1622 VEVSVANDVLCISLQ
-1637 YNRRMRQL
+1637 YNRHMRQL
-1645 EKVRRWIQDFVQS
+1645 DKVHRWIQRFVRS
-1658 LPELAAELSAA
+1658 LRELAAELSAA

-1681 GLDQEGLEKL
+1681 GLDKEGLEKL

-1712 SPMQQGILLSQ
+1712 SPMQQGILMSQ

-1731 IQQTFAIRLLGPSSA
+1731 IQQTFEIRSLDLSSA
-1746 AAASVSPERVAR
+1746 TSVSPERVAR

-1767 PMLRTVFVSSI
+1767 SMLRTVFVPSI
-1778 AGAEEHH
+1778 AGGEHH
-1785 LFDQVVLRSHKADV
+1785 LFDQVVLRSHKTDV
-1799 DRVLCVDDDELERT
+1799 DRVLCGEDNELERE
-1813 LATKTDL
+1813 LASKTDL
-1820 TLGGRGKPSHK
+1820 TLGGHGKPSHK
-1831 FTLVSTPSG
+1831 LTLVSTPSG
-1840 RVYVALAI
+1840 RVYAALAI

-1855 SSLGLLQTELA
+1855 YSLSLLQTELVQ
-1866 RAYDGTLTTAS
+1866 AYDGTLTPAS
-1877 AGPPRYSPFVAYLRQ
+1877 AGPRYGAFVAYLQQ
-1892 TAPEEALRFWTTR
+1892 TSAEEALQFWSAR
-1905 LSGAQPCSLPAL
+1905 LSGAQPCYLPAL
-1917 TDSGFP
+1917 TESGFP
-1923 APAASEA
+1923 ALAAPEA
-1930 SPVRMVMAEVG
+1930 HARRSPFQMVMAEVG
-1941 DVQGVRGLAGALGVT
+1941 DVQGVRDLAGALGVT

-1969 SRYTGSADVCF
+1969 SQYTGSADVCF

-1994 AELVGPLINIMV
+1994 AELFGPLINIMV
-2006 SRLQVNPEMKLEQ
+2006 SRLQVDPEMKLEQ

-2045 LRLEGQSLFNSC
+2045 LRLEGQSLFNTC

-2065 AAAQEAQGSN
+2065 AAQEEGG

-2111 AFISA
+2111 TFISA

-2132 MAEHRDSSLSQVR
+2132 MAKHPDSSLSQVH
-2145 VLTQEDER
+2145 VLTQEDES

-2163 KAGADVP
+2163 EADIP
-2170 DCIPDLVHRQR
+2170 DCIPDLVRRQR
-2181 NLRPDAVAVC
+2181 GLRPDAVAVC

-2196 MTYRELEDT
+2196 MTYRELEDA
-2205 ADRLAYHLATELAV
+2205 ADRLAHHLATELAV

-2224 VPLCFDKSRWAVVAQ
+2224 VALCFDKSRWAIVAQ

-2253 LKHPAERLQG
+2253 PKHPAERLGG
-2263 ILTDLGAQVMLA
+2263 ILTDLVAQVMLA
-2275 TADDAILTRFRH
+2275 TADDAILARFGD
-2287 VMPHV
+2287 VIPNV

-2309 ACQTLRPENAAFV
+2309 ACRTLRPENAAFV

-2336 LTHGSLRSSLEAHG
+2336 LTHASLRSSFEAHG

-2396 DLQYAVSA
+2396 ELQHAVSA

-2419 LNPSTSTT
+2419 LDPSTSTT

-2434 GEAVKLAMIE
+2434 GESVKLAMIE
-2444 HLLKPGSI
+2444 HLLKPGSV
-2452 KVLNGYG
+2452 KVFNGYG

-2470 QPLSVESQPSN
+2470 QPLSVKSQPSN

-2494 TIHNTICPIGG
+2494 TIQNTICPVGG

-2512 GPLLAHGYHHDQAK
+2512 GPLLARGYHHDQAK
-2526 TDASFVIDPP
+2526 TDASFVVNPP

-2554 VVRQNAVGEV
+2554 VVRQNTAGEV
-2564 LYIGREDAQVKIRGQ
+2564 LYIGRKDTQVKIRGQ
-2579 RVEMGEIEHR
+2579 RVEIGEIEHR

-2606 LPGGNANNPMLAIA
+2606 LPGGNANNPMLAIT
-2620 VQGTGNS
+2620 VQGTGS
-2627 AHVQEDV
+2627 AHLQEDFK
-2634 QSSSDGTTDGCTGE
+2634 SSSDGSTDGLTAA
-2648 ALLPMPQDL
+2648 ALLPMPEDL
-2657 REIFAQLHASLMDA
+2657 LEIFAQLHASLMDA

-2705 RLPEEGLFQYSL
+2705 GLPEEMLFRYSL
-2717 SASAGKIS
+2717 SASAGKTS
-2725 PPRTATETE
+2725 PPTTATETE

-2756 LHVGGDSFTAMRLVS
+2756 LHAGGDSFTAMRLVS
-2771 MANAAGLPLTVG
+2771 KANAAGLPLTVG
-2783 DVFQHPVLADMAH
+2783 DVFRRPVLADMAH
-2796 FLNEV
+2796 FLDEV
-2801 QRTGGRQES
+2801 QRMGGRQES
-2810 RQGSSREET
+2810 RQGSSGGET
-2819 QVQQQE
+2819 QEQQE

-2842 ECQEPGI
+2842 ESLEP
-2849 SSSSLAEELGRV
+2849 SSSSLAEELRRV

-2881 QEALMAATVQRPEA
+2881 QEALMAATAQRPDA
-2895 YVGRWV
+2895 YVSRWV
-2901 YRMPRQVDCHRFRE
+2901 YRMPRGVDCHRFRE
-2915 AWSRVAQI
+2915 AWSRLAQA
-2923 APILRTRIVP
+2923 APILRTRVVP
-2933 GTLCGAVQLIVRGE
+2933 GRLCGAVQVIVRGE

-2952 GEDLDRYLADEEER
+2952 GGDLNRYLADEEER
-2966 RMGYG
+2966 RVGYG
-2971 TALFRHAVVES
+2971 TALFRHAVIES
-2982 PEGERHF
+2982 PEGKRHF
-2989 ILTAHHSGYDGW
+2989 VLTAHHSGYDGW

-3007 DAVTRAYDGRELPSM
+3007 DAVTRAYDGREIPSM
-3022 SPFSRFFRFLA
+3022 PPLSRFLRFLA
-3033 RQDPEAAQSFWRA
+3033 QQDPEAAQCFWRA
-3046 QFKGDDDTP
+3046 QFEGDDDTP
-3055 FPALPSLSYRPDP
+3055 FPTSPRPSYRPDP
-3068 TQVITLGLEAQS
+3068 AQVITLGLEAQP
-3080 VRGSITLATL
+3080 VRDSITLTTL

-3097 VVCAHTRHSVVFAEV
+3097 AVSAHTRHKVVFAEV

-3130 ITTVPVRVHVD
+3130 ITTVPVRIHVD
-3141 NTQSVADFLA
+3141 NKQRVAEFLA
-3151 EVQQQAT
+3151 AVQQQAT

-3167 LRRIRRLVGRDL
+3167 LQRIRRLVGRDL

-3184 FTVQPAKGRDSLAT
+3184 FTVQPAKGRDGLAT

-3231 ERAIQVYARFD
+3231 ESAIQVYARFD

-3250 LQRLLGRFKHV
+3250 LQRVLGRFKHV
-3261 FGQLARIHQSGGTSE
+3261 FSQLAGIIQSGGTSE

-3284 LKMLSPA
+3284 IKMLSPD
-3291 EVAQVAQWNSGIPAR
+3291 EVAQVAQWNSGIPER

-3315 RRPGSAQPEAPAISS
+3315 SRPGSAQPEAPAICS
-3330 WDGSLSHGELDRL
+3330 WDGCFSHGELDRL
-3343 AEQLAHHLADLGVGA
+3343 AEQLAHRLADVGVGA

-3365 FDKSKWAIV
+3365 FDKTKWAIV
-3374 SMLAVLK
+3374 SILAVLK

-3394 QRAQTILRDVQAK
+3394 QRAQTILRDVQAN
-3407 VVLASPHYVPRF
+3407 VVLTSPRYVSRF

-3425 VVVPVDDA
+3425 VLPVDDA
-3433 LFANLPVSPGPLEPN
+3433 LFANLPVPPSPLEPSIN
-3448 ISSGNAAFVIY
+3448 SSNAAFIIY

-3474 GSMSTSMQAHGA
+3474 GSMLTSMQAHGA

-3520 VCMPSEQERVNDMAG
+3520 VCMPSEEERVNDMAG
-3535 AMRRMAVN
+3535 AMRRMGVN

-3549 RVLPTLQPSDVP
+3549 RVLPTLQPSDIP

-3575 GHIEPWLSHQR
+3575 GDIEPWLSCQR

-3604 ELVDAALAPKIG
+3604 ELVDATLAPNIG

-3624 VVDETDPHRLV
+3624 VVDETDPNRLV

-3665 TVDPVWLAHYGLQ
+3665 IVDPVWLAQYRLQ
-3678 AAAAVVPG
+3678 ATAVVPG
-3686 TAAGGRRMYRTGDLV
+3686 AATGVRRMYRTGDLV

-3719 KIRGQRIEIGEVEHH
+3719 KIRGQRVEIGEVEHH
-3734 LKQQAAVMDAIVLY
+3734 LKQQTAVLDAIVLY

-3762 TLREFEDEP
+3762 TLGDFEEEP
-3771 SLELQPPTPGPDR
+3771 NLELQPLTLDGGPAV
-3784 EPTMRS
+3784 RS
-3790 CVSQSRN
+3790 CVSQARN
-3797 QLHDCLPHYMIPD
+3797 QLHGCLPPYMIPD
-3810 WLEHM
+3810 VWIPLASIPQNNSNKADRKRLVQWLEHM
-3815 DAEYLESITFAGDAD
+3815 DAEYLESITFAGELD
-3830 VPATPINDIDRQLQ
+3830 VPATPISDIERQLQ

-3852 LPTNAV
+3852 LSTDAV

-3878 SLSRTRCGLSVAVQ
+3878 SLSRSRRGLSVAVQ
-3892 DVLRSRSIADLS
+3892 DVLQSRSIADLS
-3904 RSIAA
+3904 RRIAA
-3909 KTRHSAQAADSDYV
+3909 KTPHSAQAVDSDYV
-3923 PFSLPPTQQL
+3923 PFSLLSTQRL
-3933 LRESSALQEELTSQ
+3933 LLESSALQEDLKSQ
-3947 AGIADLDDMEDMY
+3947 AGIADLADVEDMY

-3981 VRQICEI
+3981 VQQICEI
-3988 RPLGPTATVDLDKLA
+3988 RPLNPTATVDLDKLA
-4003 RSWEAVVNRH
+4003 RSWEAVVSRH

-4023 ASGSSQFYQAVLKQ
+4023 ASGSSQFYQAVLKR
-4037 WKPEVRI
+4037 WKPKVRI

-4053 VSAFAREQESLDTQ
+4053 VSAFAREGESLDAQ
-4067 DGTPGPAHRLT
+4067 DGKLGPQHRLT
-4078 LCTTET
+4078 LCTTEAG
-4084 KGTYAQLDMSHALTD
+4084 GTYAQLDMSHALTD
-4099 ASSLSIMFR
+4099 ASSLSIIFR
-4108 DAILAYDSTL
+4108 DAILAYDGAL
-4118 TNSPAPSYGA
+4118 TDVPAPSYGS
-4128 YISFTQRTSARES
+4128 YISFTQRRPAGES
-4141 LAYWTRRLSD
+4141 LAYWTNRLSD

-4167 RTWKTIACRL
+4167 RTWKTIPYCL
-4177 DDLGLLRAFRD
+4177 DDISLLRAFRD

-4210 GSEDVIFGYLANGRD
+4210 GSADAIFGYLANGRD

-4245 IQLSRPEL
+4245 IQLSRPQL

-4259 QTAQLVQNDALE
+4259 QAAQQVQNDALE
-4271 ALDNQ
+4271 AFSNQ
-4276 RTPLSEI
+4276 RTSLSEI

-4288 LSDKGLFNTA
+4288 LSGKGLFNTT
-4298 VSYYRPSTGE
+4298 VSYYRPSTGK
-4308 PIAGSPA
+4308 PIAGSPGS
-4315 PPPSL
+4315 PSL

-4331 EYDVT
+4331 EYDAN

-4344 TMDLSLQYYTS
+4344 TMDLSLQYSTS
-4355 FLDGVSARHLLDSLR
+4355 FLDGVSARHLLDSLL

-4375 IAANPGTLI
+4375 MAANPGALI
-4384 ENLDVLAPSDIQL
+4384 EDLDVLAPSDVQL
-4397 LRRWNSYVP
+4397 LRRWNSHVP
-4406 PAIPGLVHDRI
+4406 PAIPGRVHDQI
-4417 HEQSLQHPA
+4417 HQQSLRRPA
-4426 APAVCSRGG
+4426 APAVCAWDG

-4441 LDGLAERLARHLTAL
+4441 LDGLADRLARHLTAL

-4468 EKSAYAV
+4468 EKSAWAV

-4496 PQRLRLILD
+4496 PQRLRLLLD

-4512 LTSLHCA
+4512 LTSHHCA
-4519 PKFDGLGATTNTT
+4519 PKFDGLGATTT
-4532 TAAAAAVITVD
+4532 AVITVG
-4543 ADLFTEL
+4543 ADLFSEL
-4550 PDITTEPPSRPSLS
+4550 PDVTESPSRPCLS
-4564 ADNAA
+4564 AENAA

-4577 TGLPKG
+4577 TGRPKG

-4599 AKLNFGTDTRTL
+4599 AKLNFGTNTRTL

-4616 VFDIS
+4616 VWDIS

-4632 GCVCVVSEE
+4632 GCVCVVSDE

-4647 NLTVAMEMTGVNLAV
+4647 KLTVAMERMGVNLAV

-4669 LIRPETVPTLRTLG
+4669 LIRPETVPTLRTVG
-4683 LAGEAVPSGVVETW
+4683 LAGEAVSSGVVETW
-4697 SPHCAVFNCYG
+4697 SPHATVFNCYG

-4721 VMEKD
+4721 VTEKD
-4726 QSCNIGTPL
+4726 QSNNIGTPL
-4735 AGVAWV
+4735 AGVVWV
-4741 VDQHDHNR
+4741 ADQHDHNR
-4749 LVPIG
+4749 LAPIG
-4754 GVGELLIEGPLLA
+4754 GLGELLIEGPLLA

-4782 TDPRFIARHALEQQ
+4782 TDPGFIVRHGLEQ

-4818 GSLLYVGRKDGLV
+4818 GSLLYVGRKDGFV

-4843 EYWAKRNFAQA
+4843 EYWTKRIFAQA
-4854 QTVAAAVVRPSVR
+4854 QTVAVELVRPSVR
-4867 HGEPMLAVALELR
+4867 HGEPILAVALELQ

-4885 AAAAD
+4885 AD
-4890 DDDDDNHPSSSA
+4890 DDDPSGSA
-4902 GDASSFLPLA
+4902 GAASSFLPLT
-4912 DSLHHSLAD
+4912 DSLHRSLAD
-4921 LQLALAEAL
+4921 LQLALADEL

-4951 KLDRKR
+4951 KLDRKQLR
-4957 LTASLADLNEAQLV
+4957 ASFTDLSEAQLV
-4971 QYALAGTT
+4971 QYALAETA
-4979 SSERALSET
+4979 SSQRALSET
-4988 EARLRELWSAALN
+4988 EVRLRELWSAALN
-5001 SSAEQI
+5001 SSAETI

-5013 FRLGGDSVIAMRLVA
+5013 FRLGGDSVTAMRLVA
-5028 LAHGA
+5028 LACGA

-5039 SVADVFK
+5039 SVVDVFK
-5046 NPVLESLAKSLEVAR
+5046 NPVLESLAKSVEAVM
-5061 AARRAESEGDVATE
+5061 AARRAESDGAAATE
-5075 ADAAPFSLLPSG
+5075 ADVAPFSLLPSG
-5087 LVLGQDDAV
+5087 LGQDDAV

-5103 NVAPETIEDAYPST
+5103 NVAPEAIEDAYPST

-5141 LGKQVDSDHLE
+5141 LGEQVDSDRLE
-5152 AAWRQIAELSPI
+5152 AAWRQVVELAPI

-5170 AGRESGTGVQVVVRE
+5170 AGGESGTGVQVVVRE
-5185 QITWVT
+5185 QIDWVA
-5191 VSSDLAGYLAN
+5191 VSSDLAGYLAK
-5202 QSAEPPMG
+5202 QAVEPMG
-5210 FGTRLARFAIVTTP
+5210 FGTRLARFATVTTP
-5224 LERFFVW
+5224 SERFFVW
-5231 TIHHSIYDGWTVR
+5231 TIHHSIYDGWTAR
-5244 KLLEAVGTVYQGLPA
+5244 KLLEAVGSVYREHPA
-5259 PSFAPYTRFAQYLLQ
+5259 PSFAPYTRFVRYLQ
-5274 QTSSTSNA
+5274 QTNSTANA
-5282 EKYWRSQ
+5282 EKYWQSQ
-5289 FQGELGAGFPMPA
+5289 LQGDLRAGFPTRA
-5302 PGHWPQA
+5302 PGYWPRP

-5316 ISGAAVTEDSA
+5316 IRDAAVTKDSA

-5349 DVVFAAPLSG
+5349 DVLFAAPLSG
-5359 RTAPVSGILDI
+5359 RTAPVPGILDI
-5370 AAPTLA
+5370 TAPTLA
-5376 TVPVRIGVNPGRT
+5376 TVPVRIGVDLGRT
-5389 AAEYLAAIQEQAVRM
+5389 AAEYLAAIQEQAVGM

-5410 GLQNIAQMLPGK
+5410 GLQHITQMLPDK

-5447 VPGLELVPAL
+5447 LPGLELVPAQ
-5457 EAADFHNYPLVVE
+5457 EAADFHNYPLIVE
-5470 CNTGGP
+5470 CNTGL
-5476 GDENGSVELQMRFDE
+5476 GDENGSGSGGSGSSSVELEMRFDE
-5491 AVLPTDAAQSMLER
+5491 ATLPIGTVQSMLDR

-5513 QTAAATTSGPDTDGG
+5513 QTAAATRGPDTDSD
-5528 RLLGHLQSKMV
+5528 RLLSHLQSKMV
-5539 SSGDLARMSE
+5539 SSGDISRISE
-5549 WNTWGVEA
+5549 WNTWGRET
-5557 LPRKNETCVHELV
+5557 LPTKNETCVHELV

-5575 AHPEAQAVHAW
+5575 AQPDAQAVHAW
-5586 DGHLSY
+5586 DGDLSY
-5592 AQLGVFSLRLARH
+5592 AQLGAFSLRLAQH

-5627 VVAQLATLEA
+5627 IVAQLATLEA

-5655 IVNIAGAKVILTSGQ
+5655 IVNVAGAKVILTSGQ

-5679 PHVVVVDEHLL
+5679 PHVVVVNEHLL
-5690 TTTSLASHDG
+5690 TTTLADH
-5700 VDDGAACETVRPT
+5700 DGAACEAVRPT
-5713 NPAFIIFTS
+5713 NAAFIIFTS
-5722 GSTGVPKGVIL
+5722 GSTGVPKGVVL

-5765 VSIAEI
+5765 ISIAEI

-5777 GGCVCIVSEDDRV
+5777 GGCVCVISEDDRV
-5790 NNLAAA
+5790 NNLASA
-5796 MQAARVNIAYLTPTV
+5796 MQAACVNIAYLTPTV
-5811 LGLLEPEQVPA
+5811 LSLLEPQQVPA

-5827 LIGEALKP
+5827 LIGEALEP
-5835 ELVMPWVGRH
+5835 SLITPWLGRN

-5878 AIANGNL
+5878 AIANSNL
-5885 WVADPSDF
+5885 WIVDQSDF

-5931 AWLGHF
+5931 SWLGHF
-5937 AFAPR
+5937 AVGPR

-5954 RQARDGSLVYLGR
+5954 RQSRDGSLVYLGR
-5967 KDAQAKIHGQRME
+5967 KDAQAKIYGQRME
-5980 MGEIEHWVTKHLVA
+5980 MGEIEHWVTKQLVA
-5994 RGQKAVAVA
+5994 QGQKAVAVA
-6003 GLIGAPTTQPV
+6003 SLINAPTQPV
-6014 LALALELEPPS
+6014 LAVALELEPS
-6025 SDKPSTAET
+6025 SDEPAET
-6034 ATLATTSEQLRP
+6034 VPLATTPQQPQP
-6046 DPAGTQ
+6046 DPARPQ

-6058 SDATRQFF
+6058 SDARRRLF
-6066 DELRDSLSPVLPAYM
+6066 DELRDSLSGVLPAYM

-6099 LDRKQIWQR
+6099 LDRKQIWKT

-6126 DAPATETERQLQ
+6126 DAPSTDTERQLQ
-6138 QLWARVLRK
+6138 QLWARVLRT
-6147 SARDIGAGDDF
+6147 SARDIGARDDF

-6193 LSDLAQAV
+6193 LSDLARTV
-6201 DETNKGGAPPALVPI
+6201 DAKQGGAPAALAPI

-6222 SSLRTDEP
+6222 SSLRTNEP
-6230 PESVKSSL
+6230 LERVKSSL
-6238 AGLISEAD
+6238 ASLISEAD
-6246 ATVVD
+6246 AIVVD
-6251 AAPVTDFQALSV
+6251 AAPVTDFQALAV
-6263 IATLRKSR
+6263 ISTLRKSR
-6271 DLLAYVSLDGDG
+6271 DLLAYVSLDGE
-6283 GSCDVEGWTESC
+6283 GSCNVARWTESC
-6295 HELIRKHEILRT
+6295 HELIRNHEILRT

-6314 ELVQVVLQ
+6314 ELVQAVLR
-6322 EYRPE
+6322 EYKPE
-6327 IPYLETGIRTIEEF
+6327 IAYFETDSVTIEEF
-6341 TAELISRDLG
+6341 TAELISRDMD
-6351 RPPRLGR
+6351 RPTRLGR

-6373 ILFRISHAEYDNIS
+6373 ILLRISHAEYDNIS

-6392 QHLRAI
+6392 EHLRAI
-6398 HSGEV
+6398 HSGED
-6403 LAAPGQHDHPGFSRY
+6403 LAVPGKHDHPGFTRY

-6423 TGQDAENAR
+6423 TGVGAEDAR

-6442 TMPRIRSGPPR
+6442 AMPRIRLGPPR
-6453 LSRLIPHGTRS
+6453 LSRLIPHGARS
-6464 VRLPNEQGR
+6464 VRLPNQQ
-6473 AHASS
+6473 ALASPA
-6478 SGEMGSNKQ
+6478 ETGSKP

-6506 GRADV
+6506 GRPDV

-6538 PVRALLDP
+6538 PVRAFLDP
-6546 ASPAGE
+6546 AAPAGE
-6552 LLRALQLQQIAR
+6552 LLRALQQQQIAR
-6564 LPNETLG
+6564 LPHETLG
-6571 FCEHLAMCPAEQP
+6571 FREYLAMCPDQ
-6584 SSSSSSP
+6584 SSSSSSASTS

-6608 EFTALRIG
+6608 EFALRIG
-6616 ATARYRATIALP
+6616 ETAYRATIALP
-6628 EGAQDPSDVTVTSL
+6628 DGAQDPSDVTVTSL
-6642 AHPPGPGGDGRGR
+6642 AHPGDDR
-6655 IDVTLGYAEGAIGAP
+6655 IDVALGYAEGAVGAR
-6670 QAEAMLAGLCAAIQ
+6670 QAEAMLAGLCAAIE
-6684 LLARAEAWDMPL
+6684 LLAHAEAQHMAL
-6696 GALLDRIAAAA
+6696 GALLEQMAAV
-6707 AAAGSRPKGEGEE
+6707 AGSSKPKE
-6720 EEEEGSQ
+6720 EEEEGGE
-6727 HVNSNAVAKGLEETH
+6727 HVNGNGIAKGLVETH
-6742 AERERKWDAE
+6742 AKGKWDAE
-6752 AAGSEKPDPA
+6752 VGGGEKPDPA
-6762 GRAPYHYRGDV
+6762 GRAPYYRGDV
-6773 VGAGYLAFGLQ
+6773 VGAGCLAFGLQ
-6784 QKQVEID
+6784 QKLVEID
-6791 VDDVLEGRLPPGA
+6791 VDDVLEGRLPPEA
-6804 FEMVADAVA
+6804 LEIVSDAA
-6813 VGKAVG
+6813 EVGRAVG
-6819 LVDATE
+6819 LVGASG